1 MCWFKTSQDHSAT
14 DSAILIEGDDGSNQ
28 KFDLRVHSDEKLLW
42 QVTDDG
48 YSTRS
53 RIYQA
58 GPAVDDGVWHCVVGT
73 RTSDNMNSLVFG
85 W

>member
-1 MCWFKTSQDHSAT
+1 MH
-14 DSAILIEGDDGSNQ
+14 GSNQ

-53 RIYQA
+53 RIYH
-58 GPAVDDGVWHCVVGT
+58 GVSAVDDMALCSWVK
-73 RTSDNMNSLVFG
+73 NI
-85 W
+85 